1 MNNLLPNGMIRPKF
15 IKDFQTCIVSDIVKG
30 NLVPLYVGAGII
42 AVIVIAGL
50 VIAFR
55 QHKMKK

>member
-15 IKDFQTCIVSDIVKG
+15 IKDFQTYIVSEIVKG